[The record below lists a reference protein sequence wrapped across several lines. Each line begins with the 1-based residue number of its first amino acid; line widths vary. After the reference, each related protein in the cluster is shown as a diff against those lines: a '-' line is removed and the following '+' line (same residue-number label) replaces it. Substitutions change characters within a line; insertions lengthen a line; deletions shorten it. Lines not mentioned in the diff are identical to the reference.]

1 MAPERVGRAPATRL
15 DRPPPRARDAPM
27 IRIALTALTDL
38 DRLGIDEILDTR
50 SPAEWAE
57 DHLPGAVNLPVL
69 DDAER
74 ARVGT
79 IYTRDSRFLARRIGA
94 ALVARN
100 AARHLEGY
108 LADKPA
114 DYRPLVYCWR
124 GGQRSGSFALILG
137 QIGWQVRVLEGGWR
151 AWRRLVVQAL
161 YDRPFPAP
169 VVLLDGDTGTAK
181 TALLH
186 EAARQGAQTL
196 DLEGLARHRGSIFGA
211 TGPQPAQKRFESD
224 LALAVARLDPARPV
238 LIEAESAR
246 IGDLRLPPGLWAA
259 MRAAP
264 RIELAAPLAER
275 AAHLARAY
283 HDLVVDPARLA
294 RQIAALAPLHP
305 KERVAQWHALV
316 GEGAHTDL
324 AADLMRHHYDP
335 RYARLRSAAPP
346 PAARIAAMSL
356 APGDLP
362 ALAARVIA
370 ALP

>member
-1 MAPERVGRAPATRL
+1 
-15 DRPPPRARDAPM
+15 M
-27 IRIALTALTDL
+27 IRVTLTALADL
-38 DRLGIDEILDTR
+38 DRLGTSEILDTR

-79 IYTRDSRFLARRIGA
+79 IYTRESRFLARRVGA

-124 GGQRSGSFALILG
+124 GGQRSGAFALILG
-137 QIGWQVRVLEGGWR
+137 QIGWQVRVLDGGWR
-151 AWRRLVVQAL
+151 AWRRLVVAAL

-181 TALLH
+181 TALLA
-186 EAARQGAQTL
+186 EAARLGAQTL

-211 TGPQPAQKRFESD
+211 TGAQPAQKGFES
-224 LALAVARLDPARPV
+224 ALAQAAARLDPARPV

-246 IGDLRLPPGLWAA
+246 LGRLRLPPGLWAA

-264 RIELAAPLAER
+264 RLEISAPLAER

-283 HDLVVDPARLA
+283 ADLTADPARLA
-294 RQIAALAPLHP
+294 PRIAALAPLHP
-305 KERVAQWHALV
+305 RERIAHWQALAAA
-316 GEGAHTDL
+316 GAHADL

-335 RYARLRSAAPP
+335 RYARLRAAAPP
-346 PAARIAAMSL
+346 PAARIDAQSL
-356 APGDLP
+356 APERLP
-362 ALAARVIA
+362 ALAARIVA
-370 ALP
+370 AIG

>member
-1 MAPERVGRAPATRL
+1 
-15 DRPPPRARDAPM
+15 M
-27 IRIALTALTDL
+27 IPVELKAIADL
-38 DRLGIDEILDTR
+38 DRLGVDEILDVR

-79 IYTRDSRFLARRIGA
+79 IYTRESRFLARKVGA

-114 DYRPLVYCWR
+114 GYRPLVYCWR

-137 QIGWQVRVLEGGWR
+137 QIGWQVRVLKGGWR
-151 AWRRLVVQAL
+151 SWRGLVAAAL
-161 YDRPFPAP
+161 YDTPFPTP
-169 VVLLDGDTGTAK
+169 VRLLDGDTGTAK
-181 TALLH
+181 TALLA
-186 EAARQGAQTL
+186 EVARQGGQVI

-211 TGPQPAQKRFESD
+211 EAGGQPAQKGFES
-224 LALAVARLDPARPV
+224 ALAVAIARLDPTRPV

-246 IGDLRLPPGLWAA
+246 IGALRLPPSLWAA

-264 RIELAAPLAER
+264 RIEIAAPLEER
-275 AAHLARAY
+275 ARHLAHAY
-283 HDLVVDPARLA
+283 ADLTADPARLA
-294 RQIAALAPLHP
+294 GQIAALAALHP
-305 KERVAQWHALV
+305 KDRIAHWQALA
-316 GEGAHTDL
+316 GAGAHQDL

-335 RYARLRSAAPP
+335 RYARLRERAEP
-346 PAARIAAMSL
+346 PAARIAADNL
-356 APGDLP
+356 APAALP
-362 ALAARVIA
+362 GLAARVMA
-370 ALP
+370 AIG